1 MKLLYETQDAKRNRG
16 FIAELQRFG
25 DFDLIEWDDWSDEG
39 LTRLADNLAG
49 ELVVFRARR
58 PKAARFLEDQGIHLV
73 NRAEVNRIANDK
85 WKSFELFMLLGVP
98 TIPSYRQAPEYPC
111 VVKTMDGHGGDEVW
125 LLQSAED
132 IPNTNSSL
140 LFQPVVAHQAD
151 IRVFVIGT
159 EIVGAVKRISNDSFK
174 ANYSLGASI
183 EKYVLTAAQEKDV
196 LRISRAINSDY
207 VGIDF
212 LLLEDGRHV
221 FNEIEDP
228 VGARSFY
235 ETHVENI
242 AELFLEH
249 IRKMGKHA
257 PFQREDRLK

>member
-58 PKAARFLEDQGIHLV
+58 PKAARFLKDQGIHLV

-196 LRISRAINSDY
+196 LRIARAINSDY

-212 LLLEDGRHV
+212 LLLEDGQHV

-242 AELFLEH
+242 AELFVEH

-257 PFQREDRLK
+257 PFQREDQLK